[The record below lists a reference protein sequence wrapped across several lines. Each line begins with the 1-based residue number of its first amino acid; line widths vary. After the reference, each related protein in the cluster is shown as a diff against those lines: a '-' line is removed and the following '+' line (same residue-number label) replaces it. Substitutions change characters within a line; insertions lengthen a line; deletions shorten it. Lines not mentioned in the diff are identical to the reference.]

1 MSEDKKPANPV
12 GRPTLYNQEIQDRA
26 DKYINDWELYK
37 EIKEKANPE
46 KVMMIVNAIPSIAG
60 LALELGVHRST
71 IYKWVEAKH
80 SKFIDTLEIIQQK
93 QEVFL
98 IHHGLTKGYDA
109 GFAKFLAINVTSF
122 KDKVE
127 HDVGE
132 DAKEVLLGYQLKPK
146 VENEKQ

>member
-1 MSEDKKPANPV
+1 MSEQSKPANPV
-12 GRPTLYNQEIQDRA
+12 GRPSLYTPEIQEKADR
-26 DKYINDWELYK
+26 YINEWDLYK
-37 EIKEKANPE
+37 EIPEKADPK
-46 KVMMIVNAIPSIAG
+46 KVTTVVNAIPSIAG

-80 SKFIDTLEIIQQK
+80 CKFIDTLEIIQQK

-98 IHHGLTKGYDA
+98 IHHGLTKGYDS

-127 HDVGE
+127 TTHAVTDEVKKLIIDMGE
-132 DAKEVLLGYQLKPK
+132 
-146 VENEKQ
+146 